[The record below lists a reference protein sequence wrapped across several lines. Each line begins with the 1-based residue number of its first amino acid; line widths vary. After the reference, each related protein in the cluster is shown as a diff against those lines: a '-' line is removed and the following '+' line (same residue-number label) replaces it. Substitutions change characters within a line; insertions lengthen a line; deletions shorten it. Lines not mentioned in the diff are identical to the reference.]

1 MVAQF
6 VTTEAQNRFAIPA
19 TDQVRLI
26 GDAFSRYLGEVESL
40 GAFYDASEFVDR
52 NEFSTFTRSVI
63 SQFPGLQALEWVPRV
78 PGSEREEFLARALAD
93 GFARF
98 EISERAKDGS
108 LVRAGEREAY
118 FPVYY
123 VEPLAGNEAA
133 IGFDLASNSAR
144 RSALDTACDQ
154 GAMTL
159 TQRITLVQET
169 GSQAGV
175 LAVLPVYEGGVV
187 PTTLESRRNSL
198 RGYVLGVLRIGE
210 VLKLVLDPIE
220 GDNRFDVSL
229 FDLGA
234 EPDKS
239 LLHFEALNHAAHQT
253 ASTLDDHL
261 SSDHHVSS
269 SFRMADRTWAVVL
282 RPHDN
287 LIGLFEVLAPLG
299 AAAFLIFLTGV
310 LALFVFNVRTR
321 ASDIALRVQE
331 RTLALQQSES
341 QMRLIADSVPA
352 NITFFDTERV
362 FRFVNDGA
370 LTGYGKPRESVVN
383 HPVQE
388 VLEVPAYEKLSP
400 NIERALAGERVT
412 FEETIN
418 YPDGGSRDVT
428 GEYIPH
434 VDDRGVLEG
443 AFALVL
449 DISERKQVE
458 ESLREAN
465 EVADAA
471 RRAKSE
477 FLANMSH
484 EIRTPLNAV
493 IGLSELMLKTKLSNR
508 QRQFVSNIQSS
519 GQNLLEL
526 IGDVLDFSKIEAG
539 QLELEMTRFEIAD
552 VMEGIGNFAL
562 ITGAEPD
569 SPCQWEKSL
578 TAAVLQTKL
587 LAEAKAAG

>member
-19 TDQVRLI
+19 TDQAGLI
-26 GDAFSRYLGEVESL
+26 SDSFSRCLGEVESL

-133 IGFDLASNSAR
+133 IGLDLASNSAR
-144 RSALDTACDQ
+144 RSALDTVRDQ

-159 TQRITLVQET
+159 AQRITLVQET

-175 LAVLPVYEGGVV
+175 LAVLPVHGGGVV

-198 RGYVLGVLRIGE
+198 RGYALGVLRIGE

-220 GDNRFDVSL
+220 GDNGFDVSL

-239 LLHFEALNHAAHQT
+239 LLHFEALNHASHQT

-282 RPHDN
+282 RPRDN
-287 LIGLFEVLAPLG
+287 LISVFEVLAPLG
-299 AAAFLIFLTGV
+299 AAAFLIFPTGV

-362 FRFVNDGA
+362 FRFVNDAA
-370 LTGYGKPRESVVN
+370 LTWYGKPRESVVN

-400 NIERALAGERVT
+400 NIERALAGERVA

-458 ESLREAN
+458 ESLREAK

-471 RRAKSE
+471 TRAKSE

-493 IGLSELMLKTKLSNR
+493 IGFSELMLKTKLSNR
-508 QRQFVSNIQSS
+508 QRQLVSNIQSS
-519 GQNLLEL
+519 G
-526 IGDVLDFSKIEAG
+526 
-539 QLELEMTRFEIAD
+539 
-552 VMEGIGNFAL
+552 
-562 ITGAEPD
+562 
-569 SPCQWEKSL
+569 
-578 TAAVLQTKL
+578 
-587 LAEAKAAG
+587 